1 MSRLR
6 YVTSFPVDKTIS
18 CCQKTK
24 TWIDLD
30 EYFIELMS
38 IINYYYL
45 FICLLFIIYYLMGRF
60 KCKVRVW
67 VGCRNRLWSFCFF
80 FSTRVATFC
89 FDLRCV
95 SGGIYLSDGDSHQH
109 EHSNVN
115 SSLNVQPI
123 STSQLLIK
131 NIDSGQTLKCLIKRY
146 NDNFLVFT
154 RFPPW

>member
-67 VGCRNRLWSFCFF
+67 VGCRNRLWSFCLFVF
-80 FSTRVATFC
+80 QPELPHFALIYVAFPGEYICRTEIVISMSTAT
-89 FDLRCV
+89 LTAA
-95 SGGIYLSDGDSHQH
+95 
-109 EHSNVN
+109 
-115 SSLNVQPI
+115 
-123 STSQLLIK
+123 STSNPSQHL
-131 NIDSGQTLKCLIKRY
+131 NY
-146 NDNFLVFT
+146 
-154 RFPPW
+154 